1 MSGLIESIL
10 RNANEREISDL
21 FLSAGKIPAMR
32 IHGQVVPQEKFAPV
46 TAEEL
51 EQFRIRMLSP
61 ANEKF
66 YQEKGSADSSGTLPS
81 GERFRL
87 NFYTTVS
94 GPAAAIRMI
103 YSSRDLKFSTLELPP
118 QVEALAGESRGLIL
132 VTGTTGSG
140 KSTTMAALINEINRT
155 RKSHILTLEDPI
167 EYLHQDILSRISQRE
182 IDSHTMG
189 FGEAMRGAMRENPD
203 VIVIGE
209 MRDLETVSAALG
221 AALTGHLVIATLH
234 TSDSIQS
241 VERILSLFPAHLRGQ
256 AAIDLS
262 IALTA
267 VISQRLI
274 PRKNSEKMIPAVEL
288 LLGTPTVRKAIA
300 ETNYGNLEDALRR
313 GSGVG
318 MSTFNRSIFRLYKAD
333 KITLED
339 ARLTSSNPD
348 EFNLLIKGME
358 NGVESF
364 RSQYGDGSE
373 TGDDSFVDLR
383 MLLQIAMDNKASD
396 LHLTVNSRPM
406 LRLNGELRPVDLPVL
421 ASEDIQRLLYSVIT
435 PRQRIELEEKRELDL
450 ALSIRL
456 NSFDAQTARF
466 RVNGFFQRGSLG
478 VVARVVNTS
487 IPSPEALSLPPV
499 LLDLITKRQGLIL
512 VTGPTG
518 SGKSTTLASLLDQ
531 INRTRSAKIITIED
545 PIEYVHFNRQSVVEQ
560 RELHSDTLS
569 FSSALKYALRQDPD
583 VIMVGEMRDTE
594 TMASAITAAETGHL
608 VFATVHTN
616 SAPQTIDRIVD
627 SFPSH
632 QQNQIRQQL
641 ASVILGVISQR
652 LLPTIDRPGRVGAFE
667 VMVGTPPVQSLIRDG
682 KTFQLQSVIETSYKD
697 GMITLEKYL
706 ENLYNQGRISYEST
720 RMFRPDY
727 QVTQRF

>member
-1 MSGLIESIL
+1 MSGMIESIL
-10 RNANEREISDL
+10 QNADKREISDL
-21 FLSAGKIPAMR
+21 FLAAGKKPALR
-32 IHGQVVPQEKFAPV
+32 IHGQVVPQEDLASVP
-46 TAEEL
+46 AEEL
-51 EQFRIRMLSP
+51 DKFRSRMLSP
-61 ANEKF
+61 GNEKF
-66 YQEKGSADSSGTLPS
+66 YQQKGSADASGTLPS

-87 NFYTTVS
+87 NFYTTSS

-103 YSSRDLKFSTLELPP
+103 HSSRNLSFRTLELPAP
-118 QVEALAGESRGLIL
+118 VEALAKEPRGLIL

-140 KSTTMAALINEINRT
+140 KSTTMAAIINEINRT
-155 RKSHILTLEDPI
+155 KKKHILTLEDPI

-182 IDSHTMG
+182 IDSHTTG

-209 MRDLETVSAALG
+209 MRDLETVSAAVN

-234 TSDSIQS
+234 TSDTIQS
-241 VERILSLFPAHLRGQ
+241 VERILNLYPAHLRGQ

-262 IALTA
+262 MALVA
-267 VISQRLI
+267 VVSQRLI

-300 ETNYGNLEDALRR
+300 ETNYSNLEDALRR
-313 GSGVG
+313 GSGAG
-318 MSTFNRSIFRLYKAD
+318 MATFNRSIFQLYKAD
-333 KITLED
+333 QITLED

-373 TGDDSFVDLR
+373 TGDDSFVDMRL
-383 MLLQIAMDNKASD
+383 LLQIAMDNKASD

-421 ASEDIQRLLYSVIT
+421 TGEDIQHLLYSVIT
-435 PRQRIELEEKRELDL
+435 PRQRVELEEKRELDL

-456 NSFDAQTARF
+456 NSFDAQMARF

-499 LLDLITKRQGLIL
+499 LLDLINKRQGLIL

-531 INRTRSAKIITIED
+531 INRTRNGKIITIED
-545 PIEYVHFNRQSVVEQ
+545 PIEYVHFNKQSIVEQ

-641 ASVILGVISQR
+641 ASVVLGVISQR
-652 LLPTIDRPGRVGAFE
+652 LLQTIDRPGRVAAFE
-667 VMVGTPPVQSLIRDG
+667 VMVGTPPVQSLIREG

-727 QVTQRF
+727 QVTQSF

>member
-1 MSGLIESIL
+1 MSNVIETIL
-10 RNANEREISDL
+10 QNASEREISDL
-21 FLSAGKIPAMR
+21 FLAAGKQPAMR
-32 IHGQVVPQEKFAPV
+32 IHGQVVPQEEFDPV
-46 TAEEL
+46 SAEEL
-51 EQFRIRMLSP
+51 DRFRVQMLSP
-61 ANEKF
+61 GNEEF
-66 YQEKGSADSSGTLPS
+66 YRQKGSADSSGTLYS

-87 NFYTTVS
+87 NFYTTAS
-94 GPAAAIRMI
+94 GPAVAIRMI
-103 YSSRDLKFSTLELPP
+103 YSSRDLNFSTLELPP
-118 QVEALAGESRGLIL
+118 PVKTLCEQSRGMIL

-140 KSTTMAALINEINRT
+140 KSTTMAAIINEINRT
-155 RKSHILTLEDPI
+155 KKKHILTLEDPI
-167 EYLHQDILSRISQRE
+167 EYLHEDIMSRISQRE
-182 IDSHTMG
+182 IDSHVTG

-209 MRDLETVSAALG
+209 MRDLETVSAALN

-234 TSDSIQS
+234 TSDTIQS
-241 VERILSLFPAHLRGQ
+241 VERILNLYPAHLRGQ

-262 IALTA
+262 MALSA

-288 LLGTPTVRKAIA
+288 LLGTPTVRKAIS

-318 MSTFNRSIFRLYKAD
+318 MSTFNRAIFQLYRTD

-339 ARLTSSNPD
+339 ARRTASNPD

-373 TGDDSFVDLR
+373 TGDDSFVDMRL
-383 MLLQIAMDNKASD
+383 LLQIAMDNKASD

-406 LRLNGELRPVDLPVL
+406 LRLNGELRPVDLPEL
-421 ASEDIQRLLYSVIT
+421 AGEDIQRLLYSVIT
-435 PRQRIELEEKRELDL
+435 PRQRVELEEKRELDL

-456 NSFDAQTARF
+456 NSYDKQMARF

-478 VVARVVNTS
+478 VVARVVNTA
-487 IPSPEALSLPPV
+487 IPSPEDLQLPPV

-518 SGKSTTLASLLDQ
+518 SGKSTTLASLLDR
-531 INRTRSAKIITIED
+531 INRTRNSKIITIED
-545 PIEYVHFNRQSVVEQ
+545 PIEYVHFNHRSIVEQ
-560 RELHSDTLS
+560 RELHADTLS
-569 FSSALKYALRQDPD
+569 FASALKYALRQDPD

-627 SFPSH
+627 SFPSY

-652 LLPTIDRPGRVGAFE
+652 LLQTVDRPGRVGAFE
-667 VMVGTPPVQSLIRDG
+667 VMVGTPPVQSLVREG

-706 ENLYNQGRISYEST
+706 ESLYNEGRISYEST

-727 QVTQRF
+727 QVTQSF